1 MKKIQMISVENLSI
15 AEGFE
20 MFINDRV
27 AKNYSDY
34 TIKFYKNTIHN
45 FSLFY
50 ELSNLIESLN
60 KHVLN
65 QYVIYLRQ
73 MNLSDAT
80 ISTYIRGLRTILYY
94 FMDEEFLPRFK
105 IPLPKSEEKIK
116 ETYTKEELDSIL
128 KKPNLK
134 KCTFAQYR
142 NWVLVNYL
150 LGTGQRLNT
159 VINIKIQ
166 DVDLENSFVKLVKT
180 KGRRETIL
188 PLSSVLTNILREYLR
203 FRKGND
209 KDYLFSTITGTQM
222 SKDGITSAIKD
233 HNLRNGVKRHSIHLF
248 RHTFAKY
255 YLLNGG
261 DVFRLQKLMCHKDLK
276 TTRLYLSDLEMKD
289 LSINYHDLNPLDSMI
304 KSDKISM
311 R

>member
-209 KDYLFSTITGTQM
+209 KDYLFSTITGTQL

>member
-94 FMDEEFLPRFK
+94 FMDEELLPRFK

-116 ETYTKEELDSIL
+116 ESYTKEELSAIL

>member
-1 MKKIQMISVENLSI
+1 MKQIQMISTENMTI

-20 MFINDRV
+20 MFISDRM

-45 FSLFY
+45 FSLY
-50 ELSNLIESLN
+50 YALSNLIESLN
-60 KHVLN
+60 RHILN
-65 QYVIYLRQ
+65 QYVIYLKKL
-73 MNLSDAT
+73 NLSDAT

-116 ETYTKEELDSIL
+116 ESYTKEELNAIL

-166 DVDLENSFVKLVKT
+166 DIDLENALIKLIKT
-180 KGRRETIL
+180 KGRRETVL
-188 PLSSVLTNILREYLR
+188 PLSSVLVNILREYLR
-203 FRKGND
+203 FRKGNRE
-209 KDYLFSTITGTQM
+209 DYLFPTITGTKM

-233 HNLRNGVKRHSIHLF
+233 HNLRSGVKRHSIHLF

-261 DVFRLQKLMCHKDLK
+261 DVFRLQKLMCHKDLE
-276 TTRLYLSDLEMKD
+276 TTRLYLSDLGTDD
-289 LSINYHDLNPLDSMI
+289 LGADYHNLNPLDSMS
-304 KSDKISM
+304 KSGRISM